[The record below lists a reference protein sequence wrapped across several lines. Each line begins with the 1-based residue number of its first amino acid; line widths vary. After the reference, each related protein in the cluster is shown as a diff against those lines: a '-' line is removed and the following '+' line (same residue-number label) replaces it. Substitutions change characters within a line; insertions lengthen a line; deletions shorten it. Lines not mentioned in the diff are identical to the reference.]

1 MPRKAYRSGMSG
13 PTLPPGSGPP
23 HDLPPPR
30 RPTVAEQGAFEKALF
45 SRMVKN
51 SRNEVEI
58 LLMDRCVGA

>member
-1 MPRKAYRSGMSG
+1 
-13 PTLPPGSGPP
+13 
-23 HDLPPPR
+23 
-30 RPTVAEQGAFEKALF
+30 VAEQGAFEKALF